1 MGVLQMAGEL
11 GGRYRLLEVIGSGG
25 MGRVWRADDTLLQR
39 TVAIKELAASC
50 SAVREARAAARLDHP
65 GAVRVYDVLTTE
77 ERAWIVM
84 EHVPSRSLYR
94 VVTDDG
100 PLSPAET
107 ARIGLSMLAALG
119 SAHAA
124 GVLHRDV
131 KPDNVLLA
139 QASGATTAG
148 PGGRVVLADFGLAT
162 ISGVGP
168 DPRLGSPGYIA
179 PERLLSR
186 EAGVA
191 GDLWSLAAT
200 LYFAVEGRSPYT
212 RGDGGTALRAM
223 ISEPPDPTILA
234 GPLAPLL
241 LTVLDR
247 DPARRPSAAVIERG
261 LREVLDP
268 PAGPRFARRLQP
280 RGRIRA

>member
-1 MGVLQMAGEL
+1 MAGEL

-39 TVAIKELAASC
+39 TVAIKEVAGSGGP
-50 SAVREARAAARLDHP
+50 VREARAAARLDHP
-65 GAVRVYDVLTTE
+65 GVVRVYDVVTTDD
-77 ERAWIVM
+77 RSWIVM
-84 EHVPSRSLYR
+84 EHVPSRSLHQ
-94 VVTDDG
+94 VVTGDG
-100 PLSPAET
+100 PLPAAET
-107 ARIGLSMLAALG
+107 ARIGLWMLAALG

-139 QASGATTAG
+139 DTAPGRPASGAT
-148 PGGRVVLADFGLAT
+148 PGNRVVLTDFGLAM
-162 ISGVGP
+162 ISGDGP

-186 EAGVA
+186 EAGAA

-223 ISEPPDPTILA
+223 ISEPPDPPVLA
-234 GPLAPLL
+234 GPLTSLL
-241 LTVLDR
+241 LAVLVR

-261 LREVLDP
+261 LSDVLTP
-268 PAGPRFARRLQP
+268 PRLTRRLRWR
-280 RGRIRA
+280 RGEAARTA